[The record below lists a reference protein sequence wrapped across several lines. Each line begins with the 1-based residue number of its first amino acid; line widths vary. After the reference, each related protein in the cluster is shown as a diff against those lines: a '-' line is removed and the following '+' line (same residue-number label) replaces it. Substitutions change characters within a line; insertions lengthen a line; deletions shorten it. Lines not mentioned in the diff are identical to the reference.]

1 MAPLSVTC
9 YDGQGPE
16 RPYSS
21 EVVIT
26 PGIAKTS
33 AQVTRMELGS
43 ETAAVTAA
51 VRMPSGMVVP
61 LNHRQLNL
69 IKERTGVFFGAAAA
83 DMLRPGEAV
92 VPVPAELG
100 GGYLDGSPE
109 HLA

>member
-1 MAPLSVTC
+1 
-9 YDGQGPE
+9 
-16 RPYSS
+16 
-21 EVVIT
+21 
-26 PGIAKTS
+26 
-33 AQVTRMELGS
+33 MELGS

-92 VPVPAELG
+92 VPVPAEFG

-109 HLA
+109 HLAQAFAAARATEGTTPATHLFVKTRFCLW